1 MARIHSRKRGSS
13 RSRPPLRD
21 DQPDWVELSADEV
34 EEEVV
39 ALRNQGLSQA
49 DIGRELRD
57 RLGVPDVKEVTGKSV
72 GGILEDHDLESEV
85 PEDLLDLMRR
95 AVNLSEHLQEHPKDA
110 ANRRGMEL
118 VESKIRRL
126 AKYYKEQGDLPK
138 DWTYTLEQAELLTE

>member
-34 EEEVV
+34 VEEVV

-57 RLGVPDVKEVTGKSV
+57 RLGVPDVREVTGSSV
-72 GGILEDHDLESEV
+72 GEILEDHDLESEV

-126 AKYYKEQGDLPK
+126 AKYYKEQGDLPE